1 MVGVSKHQVSL
12 TMNHSRVKN
21 SRKLLP
27 PDSSILE
34 WRWSRC
40 KNYNST
46 PGVDPCLLSYA
57 NKSGESFEFKRGESP
72 KQSLLILL
80 FGPTITGCW
89 KLKTTAALFCV
100 LVITLCFNFSIL
112 LLRRWNNGK
121 RLFFISELIFI
132 ENATQVATCNS
143 VRGWVCK
150 NAGFLYH
157 NQWWIEAVWKS
168 LPWGV
173 LLLMRRTQHG
183 LIQSWRT
190 KICWPRIFHS

>member
-12 TMNHSRVKN
+12 NMNYSMVKISQN
-21 SRKLLP
+21 LLP

-40 KNYNST
+40 KSWNST

-100 LVITLCFNFSIL
+100 LVITLSFNFSIL

-121 RLFFISELIFI
+121 RLFSSVSWFSSKMPHRLPPAIVWEGEFAKMLAFYITTNDELKPF
-132 ENATQVATCNS
+132 
-143 VRGWVCK
+143 GKVCLE
-150 NAGFLYH
+150 GFCC
-157 NQWWIEAVWKS
+157 WWGELNMV
-168 LPWGV
+168 
-173 LLLMRRTQHG
+173 
-183 LIQSWRT
+183 
-190 KICWPRIFHS
+190 

>member
-12 TMNHSRVKN
+12 NMNYSMVKISRN
-21 SRKLLP
+21 LLP

-34 WRWSRC
+34 WRSRC

-100 LVITLCFNFSIL
+100 LVITLSFNFSIL
-112 LLRRWNNGK
+112 LLRSETMGK
-121 RLFFISELIFI
+121 DFFH
-132 ENATQVATCNS
+132 Q
-143 VRGWVCK
+143 
-150 NAGFLYH
+150 
-157 NQWWIEAVWKS
+157 
-168 LPWGV
+168 
-173 LLLMRRTQHG
+173 
-183 LIQSWRT
+183 
-190 KICWPRIFHS
+190 